1 MVEHVRGIL
10 PSDPSQHKL
19 EMYKEKRNRSIRY
32 WFDKIFCLE
41 IDAGGHLL
49 PGPNHACF
57 LQTWYFEN

>member
-10 PSDPSQHKL
+10 PSDPSKHKL
-19 EMYKEKRNRSIRY
+19 TMFEEKNRSIRY
-32 WFDKIFCLE
+32 CFDKIFCLA

-49 PGPNHACF
+49 LGPNHACF